1 MTLNFQDVKMFKLLK
16 LFLPE
21 IEMQIQFIIIFLIFG
36 IWLAVVSFVS
46 WRVFALFNKLT
57 KGVEV
62 TDLKKILEKVLDREN
77 INKKDIGDAFK
88 RIGYLEEDGKL
99 HVQKIGLTR
108 FNPFKEL
115 GGDHSFSLAI
125 LDATDSGIII
135 TSLHTRDRTR
145 VYMKD
150 IKRGKS
156 NFELS
161 AEEKKALSIAQKK

>member
-1 MTLNFQDVKMFKLLK
+1 MGVSIV
-16 LFLPE
+16 LFR
-21 IEMQIQFIIIFLIFG
+21 I
-36 IWLAVVSFVS
+36 
-46 WRVFALFNKLT
+46 FALFNKLT

-62 TDLKKILEKVLDREN
+62 TDLKKVLEKIL
-77 INKKDIGDAFK
+77 FK
-88 RIGYLEEDGKL
+88 EEKNSEEIKGLIKRADYLEEDGKL
-99 HVQKIGLTR
+99 HVQKVGLVR

-125 LDATDSGIII
+125 LNNEDTGIII

-150 IKRGKS
+150 IKKGKS

-161 AEEKKALSIAQKK
+161 ADEKKALLVAQKTK